1 MGAMAVTLAQTLGQN
16 LGMMWN
22 KHRSSAGINED
33 PRWPTTSPDPHPA
46 ALEVKRVSMG
56 LGRPST
62 SPYIHL
68 THLSGDC
75 KCPDNWLGC
84 IMEDTG

>member
-22 KHRSSAGINED
+22 KHRSSAGTN
-33 PRWPTTSPDPHPA
+33 
-46 ALEVKRVSMG
+46 LEVYSHVRHTQHLLKCRGAGGGGVHS
-56 LGRPST
+56 ST
-62 SPYIHL
+62 
-68 THLSGDC
+68 LSHVYPNYLIGDC
-75 KCPDNWLGC
+75 KCPDIWLGC

>member
-22 KHRSSAGINED
+22 KHRSSAGTNPETHNP
-33 PRWPTTSPDPHPA
+33 PRPTQHRGHGGGA
-46 ALEVKRVSMG
+46 CF
-56 LGRPST
+56 ST
-62 SPYIHL
+62 
-68 THLSGDC
+68 LSHVFLNLLLGDC
-75 KCPDNWLGC
+75 KCPDIWLGC